1 MDPYIV
7 VLASFGV
14 VVLLTAWVPM
24 LFKELPLSLPIF
36 CVALGAIV
44 FALPWIPG
52 DAPHPLAHLKVTE
65 RVTELIVIVALTG
78 AGLKLDRPL
87 TWASSPLT
95 WRLLGVAMPLTIGAV
110 TLLGYWLLGLGLASA
125 LLLGAALAPTDPVLA
140 SDVQV
145 GAPGE
150 GKEDEI
156 RYTLTAE
163 AGLNDGLSFPFVNLA
178 IALAA
183 AASQGGEWFTHWVT
197 VDVLWKLLAG
207 VGMGVAI
214 GRSLAWLAFRLPN
227 RAKLS
232 RTGDGFVAL
241 GITSVCYGL
250 TEIVHGYGFLAVFVA
265 ALAFRSVERSHEYH
279 ERLHDFSEQFER
291 ILMMIFLV
299 MFGGSLSSGGL
310 LNAFSAWVLAFALVT
325 IFVVRPLIGWISLAG
340 VSAPADERAV
350 IAFFGIRGV
359 GSVYYVAYG
368 LGQAT
373 FEKPDLLWSA
383 VGVVILISIVL
394 HGATVTPVMRYI
406 DGRSRCQSRLG
417 AI

>member
-7 VLASFGV
+7 VLACFGV
-14 VVLLTAWVPM
+14 VVLLTAWIPM
-24 LFKELPLSLPIF
+24 FFKELPLSLPIF
-36 CVALGAIV
+36 CVALGAAV
-44 FALPWIPG
+44 FAIPSIPG
-52 DAPHPLAHLKVTE
+52 GAPHPLDHLKVTE

-87 TWASSPLT
+87 TWATSALT
-95 WRLLGVAMPLTIGAV
+95 WRLLGVAMPLTIAAV
-110 TLLGYWLLGLGLASA
+110 TFLGFWLLGLSLAAA

-163 AGLNDGLSFPFVNLA
+163 AGLNDGLAFPFVNLA
-178 IALAA
+178 IALALVA
-183 AASQGGEWFTHWVT
+183 PGSEAWLMKWLTM
-197 VDVLWKLLAG
+197 DVLWKLGAG
-207 VGMGVAI
+207 VVMGWLI
-214 GRSLAWLAFRLPN
+214 GHSLAWLAFRLPN

-241 GITSVCYGL
+241 GITSFCYGL

-265 ALAFRSVERSHEYH
+265 ALAFRSAERNHEYH

-299 MFGGSLSSGGL
+299 LFGGSISSGGL
-310 LNAFSAWVLAFALVT
+310 LSAFSLWVLAFALLT
-325 IFVVRPLIGWISLAG
+325 IFLVRPLIGWISFIG
-340 VSAPADERAV
+340 VSAPTSEKAV
-350 IAFFGIRGV
+350 ISFFGIRGV
-359 GSVYYVAYG
+359 GSVYYLAYG
-368 LGQAT
+368 LGHAS
-373 FEKPDLLWSA
+373 FDKPDLLWSA

-394 HGATVTPVMRYI
+394 HGATVTPIMRHV
-406 DGRSRCQSRLG
+406 DRHRPKT
-417 AI
+417 APE